1 MSEILSIKQLTKT
14 YPNFTLNKINLD
26 IPNGTVVGLIGENGA
41 GKTTLIKSILNITKF
56 DSGSISIFGNDLVL
70 YEKII
75 KNDIGVVL
83 DDAFFADTLK
93 IKDIIKIVKHL
104 YKNWNQIKFDN
115 YLTQF
120 NLPKDQV
127 IKTFSKGM
135 KKKLEIAVALSHDPK
150 LLILDEPTSGLDPIA
165 RNEILEILRAFIQ
178 DEQHAILISSHITTD
193 LEHIADYISFI
204 NNGNLIFTKTQDELL
219 GDYGIIKCN
228 EIEFKQLAKN
238 EYIAYRKNTYNI
250 EILTNVR
257 PLISKKYPR
266 LLIER
271 PTIEDIMMFYIKGDK

>member
-1 MSEILSIKQLTKT
+1 MSEIISIKQLTKT

>member
-56 DSGSISIFGNDLVL
+56 DSGSISIFGKDLVL

-93 IKDIIKIVKHL
+93 IKDIIKIVKHV

-204 NNGNLIFTKTQDELL
+204 NNGNLIFTKT
-219 GDYGIIKCN
+219 
-228 EIEFKQLAKN
+228 
-238 EYIAYRKNTYNI
+238 
-250 EILTNVR
+250 
-257 PLISKKYPR
+257 
-266 LLIER
+266 
-271 PTIEDIMMFYIKGDK
+271 